1 MSGAAPARPFTIWTH
16 ISSVQT
22 DGSVR
27 TSDGTYTVASG
38 EIVSANIT
46 QTS

>member
-1 MSGAAPARPFTIWTH
+1 MSSAAPARLFTIWTH
-16 ISSVQT
+16 ISAVQT

-27 TSDGTYTVASG
+27 TYDGTYTVANG